1 MRVLILCLSCCGIA
15 YPVAV
20 HAQAIH
26 KCLAPD
32 GVAYQSMPCASGA
45 GDVVI
50 ASLGSVRTES
60 AATADAPTAAT
71 ARREQGAR
79 EQGSHSKRVFWRTSI
94 AIGMSDD
101 EVLNL
106 PAWGRPSAITRSK
119 ANRVWYEEWI
129 YRWRIGGSSRLSFA
143 NGRLVGMGTAAEPA
157 PAETQVS
164 YALH

>member
-1 MRVLILCLSCCGIA
+1 MRVLVLYLSFCGIA
-15 YPVAV
+15 YPLAG

-32 GVAYQSMPCASGA
+32 GVVYQSMPCASGA
-45 GDVVI
+45 GDIVI
-50 ASLGSVRTES
+50 ASLGSVRAES
-60 AATADAPTAAT
+60 APRADAPSAT
-71 ARREQGAR
+71 PARGEPGAN
-79 EQGSHSKRVFWRTSI
+79 SKRVFWRTSI

-129 YRWRIGGSSRLSFA
+129 YRWRTGGTSRLSFA
-143 NGRLVGMGTAAEPA
+143 NGRLVGMGTAPDIEPV
-157 PAETQVS
+157 ETQVS
-164 YALH
+164 YTLH

>member
-1 MRVLILCLSCCGIA
+1 MRVLVLCLSFCGIA
-15 YPVAV
+15 YPLAA

-50 ASLGSVRTES
+50 ASLGSVRADS
-60 AATADAPTAAT
+60 APRAEAPTAAA
-71 ARREQGAR
+71 ARREPGAN
-79 EQGSHSKRVFWRTSI
+79 SKRVFWRTSI

-129 YRWRIGGSSRLSFA
+129 YRWRMGGTSRLSFA
-143 NGRLVGMGTAAEPA
+143 NGRLTGVETGAAVE

>member
-1 MRVLILCLSCCGIA
+1 LA
-15 YPVAV
+15 A

-50 ASLGSVRTES
+50 ASLGSVRAES
-60 AATADAPTAAT
+60 TPRAEAPTAA
-71 ARREQGAR
+71 APRREPGAN
-79 EQGSHSKRVFWRTSI
+79 SKRVFWRTSI

-106 PAWGRPSAITRSK
+106 PAWGKPSAITRSK

-129 YRWRIGGSSRLSFA
+129 YRWRMGGTSRLSFA
-143 NGRLVGMGTAAEPA
+143 NGRLTAVETAAAAVE

-164 YALH
+164 YTVH

>member
-1 MRVLILCLSCCGIA
+1 MRVLVLCLSFCGIA
-15 YPVAV
+15 YPLAA

-50 ASLGSVRTES
+50 ASLGGVRADS
-60 AATADAPTAAT
+60 APRAEAPTAAA
-71 ARREQGAR
+71 ARREPGAN
-79 EQGSHSKRVFWRTSI
+79 SKRVFWRTSI

-106 PAWGRPSAITRSK
+106 PAWGKPSAITRSK

-129 YRWRIGGSSRLSFA
+129 YRWRMGGTSRLQFA
-143 NGRLVGMGTAAEPA
+143 NGRLTAVETAAAAAE

-164 YALH
+164 FTLR

>member
-1 MRVLILCLSCCGIA
+1 MRVLVLCLSLCGIA
-15 YPVAV
+15 YPLAG

-26 KCLAPD
+26 KCLAPE
-32 GVAYQSMPCASGA
+32 GVAYQSTPCASGA

-50 ASLGSVRTES
+50 ASLGSVRAEP
-60 AATADAPTAAT
+60 APRAEPTAAAP
-71 ARREQGAR
+71 ARREPGTN
-79 EQGSHSKRVFWRTSI
+79 SKRVFWRTSI

-106 PAWGRPSAITRSK
+106 PAWGRPSTITRSK

-129 YRWRIGGSSRLSFA
+129 YRWRTGGSNRLSFA
-143 NGRLVGMGTAAEPA
+143 NGRLVGMGTAAEVE
-157 PAETQVS
+157 PAETRVS

>member
-1 MRVLILCLSCCGIA
+1 MRFLVLCVSFCGIA
-15 YPVAV
+15 YPVAG

-32 GVAYQSMPCASGA
+32 GIAYQSMPCASDA

-50 ASLGSVRTES
+50 ASLASVRAEPTSRAE
-60 AATADAPTAAT
+60 APTAAP
-71 ARREQGAR
+71 ARRER
-79 EQGSHSKRVFWRTSI
+79 EANSANSKRVFWRTSI

-106 PAWGRPSAITRSK
+106 PAWGKPSAITRSK

-129 YRWRIGGSSRLSFA
+129 YRWRMGGTSRLSFA
-143 NGRLVGMGTAAEPA
+143 NGRLTGVETAAMVE
-157 PAETQVS
+157 PAETQLS
-164 YALH
+164 YAPH

>member
-1 MRVLILCLSCCGIA
+1 MRVLVLGLSLCGIA
-15 YPVAV
+15 YPLAG

-32 GVAYQSMPCASGA
+32 GVVYQSMPCASGA

-60 AATADAPTAAT
+60 TPRAEAPAATP
-71 ARREQGAR
+71 ARREPGA
-79 EQGSHSKRVFWRTSI
+79 SSKRVFWRTSI

-106 PAWGRPSAITRSK
+106 PAWGRPSTITRSK

-129 YRWRIGGSSRLSFA
+129 YRWRMGGTSRLSFA
-143 NGRLVGMGTAAEPA
+143 NGRLVGMGTAAEAEPA
-157 PAETQVS
+157 QTQVS
-164 YALH
+164 YRLQ

>member
-1 MRVLILCLSCCGIA
+1 MRVLLVCLSFCGIA
-15 YPVAV
+15 YPLAG
-20 HAQAIH
+20 HAQPIH
-26 KCLAPD
+26 KCLTPD
-32 GVAYQSMPCASGA
+32 GVVYQSMPCASGA

-50 ASLGSVRTES
+50 ASLGSVRAES
-60 AATADAPTAAT
+60 TPRAEAPTAT
-71 ARREQGAR
+71 SARREPGAN
-79 EQGSHSKRVFWRTSI
+79 SKRVFWRTSI

-129 YRWRIGGSSRLSFA
+129 YRWRMGGTSRLSFA
-143 NGRLVGMGTAAEPA
+143 NGRLTGVETAGAVER
-157 PAETQVS
+157 AETQVS

>member
-1 MRVLILCLSCCGIA
+1 MRVLVLCLSFCGIA
-15 YPVAV
+15 YPLAAD
-20 HAQAIH
+20 AQAIH

-50 ASLGSVRTES
+50 ASLGGVRADS
-60 AATADAPTAAT
+60 APRAEAPTAAA
-71 ARREQGAR
+71 ARRERDAN
-79 EQGSHSKRVFWRTSI
+79 SANSKRVFWRTSI

-106 PAWGRPSAITRSK
+106 GAWGKPSTITRSK

-129 YRWRIGGSSRLSFA
+129 YRWRMGGTSRLQFA
-143 NGRLVGMGTAAEPA
+143 NGRLTAVETAAAAAE

-164 YALH
+164 FTLR